1 VNDHAPD
8 YLELVS
14 LRVQA
19 MYVSDEHSRMTA
31 INQWDGGHA
40 PRFYLGR
47 TATGNIWRFRF
58 DVADELAQ
66 EISSLC
72 EMEPPLRNPMA
83 APAHQEHYV
92 RLLAEH
98 AQIESVWSG
107 PAFRFPDAAM
117 RPHVSVIAINQDNAE
132 LLCGGLD
139 EWLPDVARRQPFV
152 AVIEDG
158 RAVSLCTSA
167 RITTAAHEAGVET
180 RSEYRRRGHATRAVL
195 AWASAV
201 GAMGAAPF
209 YSTSWDNLAS
219 QGLARTLGLVV
230 IGTNFNIT

>member
-1 VNDHAPD
+1 MR
-8 YLELVS
+8 
-14 LRVQA
+14 LRVEA
-19 MYVSDEHSRMTA
+19 MYVFDEHSRMTA

-47 TATGNIWRFRF
+47 TGTGNICRFRF

-66 EISSLC
+66 AISSLC
-72 EMEPPLRNPMA
+72 ETEPPLNNPMA

-98 AQIESVWSG
+98 APVESVSSG

-139 EWLPDVARRQPFV
+139 EWLPDVAHRQPFV
-152 AVIEDG
+152 AVVEDEH
-158 RAVSLCTSA
+158 AVSLCASA

-180 RSEYRRRGHATRAVL
+180 LSEYRRRGHAVRAVS

-201 GAMGAAPF
+201 GAMGATPF

-219 QGLARTLGLVV
+219 QGLARALGLTM